1 MRSIASWLLLILMLC
16 IGTFLIF
23 GCQKKGP
30 STEVPTPISYR
41 YTVYWGVDYFRCIFQ
56 TDSISI
62 DPQTRNLTAPMREMI
77 CVFSSENMKPG
88 TLLIISPPYAIVDRL
103 GTMEMEE
110 PEVRR

>member
-41 YTVYWGVDYFRCIFQ
+41 YTVYWGWITSDA
-56 TDSISI
+56 SS
-62 DPQTRNLTAPMREMI
+62 TRIP
-77 CVFSSENMKPG
+77 
-88 TLLIISPPYAIVDRL
+88 SPWIL
-103 GTMEMEE
+103 
-110 PEVRR
+110 RRGI